1 MANGPSMSAAG
12 AKLEDLLGE
21 MPVRT
26 ARAYDQLADVL
37 RRSILDGLLSEGE
50 RLPSEAKL
58 AQKAGVSRTTVRE
71 ALRILQE
78 AGLVERASPKILVV
92 RAPGDEP
99 GHRELAAA
107 LHRRNVTFHHLHE
120 ALMTIEPEL
129 TRLATERASDSD
141 IEQLRQNLDCQE
153 DNLENFERWCQLD
166 EEFHLAIAE
175 MSANP
180 ALIVTR
186 SPITNLLL
194 PVLNRFM
201 REVSLT
207 THALRFHHRILGEI
221 EARDAELAAA
231 FTRRHIDDFRI
242 AWEKRGL
249 DFEMKVADLPDTLWY
264 RRELHAS
271 TDAVDGGL

>member
-1 MANGPSMSAAG
+1 M
-12 AKLEDLLGE
+12 
-21 MPVRT
+21 

-37 RRSILDGLLSEGE
+37 RRSILDGVLSEGE

-58 AQKAGVSRTTVRE
+58 ARQAGVSRTTVRE

-78 AGLVERASPKILVV
+78 AGLIQRASPKIMVV
-92 RAPGDEP
+92 RALNDEP

-129 TRLATERASDSD
+129 TRLATERATVDD
-141 IEQLRQNLDCQE
+141 IEELRQNLECQE

-201 REVSLT
+201 KEVSLT
-207 THALRFHHRILGEI
+207 SHALRYHHRILAEI
-221 EARDAELAAA
+221 EARDPELAAA
-231 FTRRHIDDFRI
+231 VTRRHINDFRI

-249 DFEMKVADLPDTLWY
+249 DFEMKVADLPDTLLY

-271 TDAVDGGL
+271 TDAGNGSL